1 MSQRPHSR
9 KHLRQDRIIALLRA
23 NPTVRIAELAR
34 EFEVSTETVRRDLD
48 ELSETGAVNRTYG
61 GAARSSL
68 GHEAAVNE
76 RLLEHVGERESI
88 GRYASTLVEPG
99 ELVMIDG
106 GSTTIHFARQL
117 AAVGRDLTVLT
128 NSLGVAAAVS
138 QNPSSKVVICPG
150 DYHPYEGIVTGPE
163 TIAFLERFF
172 VDKTFIGASG
182 LTEAGPSEAH
192 SGAAWVKR
200 RMLEQAKQRC
210 LLLDASKFG
219 AIRHELIC
227 PLTNIDELVTDRKP
241 SDWLY
246 SALHQASVTTHIA
259 SVTAEVGEETA
270 GDR

>member
-1 MSQRPHSR
+1 MSERPQSR
-9 KHLRQDRIIALLRA
+9 KHLRQERIIALLRA
-23 NPTVRIAELAR
+23 NPTVRIVELAR
-34 EFEVSTETVRRDLD
+34 EFDVSTETVRRDLD

-76 RLLEHVGERESI
+76 RLLEHVSQRESI
-88 GRYASTLVEPG
+88 ARYASTLVEPG

-106 GSTTIHFARQL
+106 GSTTIHFSRQL

-128 NSLGVAAAVS
+128 NSPGVAAAVS

-172 VDKTFIGASG
+172 VDKAFIGASG
-182 LTEAGPSEAH
+182 LTESGPSEAH

-200 RMLEQAKQRC
+200 RMLEQAKQRY

-219 AIRHELIC
+219 VIRHELIC
-227 PLTNIDELVTDRKP
+227 PLTNVDVLVTDREP
-241 SDWLY
+241 NDWLS
-246 SALHQASVTTHIA
+246 SALNQASVATRVADLST
-259 SVTAEVGEETA
+259 EVGEVIA